1 MAKSRLVIRLLIIA
15 VIVISMA
22 GCKDN
27 KNKKAL
33 AEELAGAKAEAV
45 KLKAETVQL
54 KSEISYLNEKLAAAT
69 LARDNMQIQL
79 DKVIEDSNTV
89 TTDADNLQ
97 QENDKLRKL
106 LTEQLKKN
114 NELGRQVETLKT
126 AVHEIQARIEP
137 NRITTPPSPN
147 SVEETPAGK

>member
-1 MAKSRLVIRLLIIA
+1 MAKNRLVIRLLIIP
-15 VIVISMA
+15 VLVISMA

-54 KSEISYLNEKLAAAT
+54 KSEISYLNEKLAAAI
-69 LARDNMQIQL
+69 LARDNKQIQL

-106 LTEQLKKN
+106 LAEQLKKN
-114 NELGRQVETLKT
+114 NEMGRQIETLKT
-126 AVHEIQARIEP
+126 VVREIQARIEP
-137 NRITTPPSPN
+137 NKFATPSSPN